1 MLKFSR
7 QYSGTVFSLGE
18 NFHGINTSIPEQ
30 NFSYRL
36 NPLIIYF
43 RCLIV
48 KTSFAETYMF
58 SDHFLDI
65 SFMHMT
71 VKDLTET
78 KNGGVVFYRRLIEY
92 GDFAFKTSERTVT
105 AV

>member
-7 QYSGTVFSLGE
+7 QYLGTVFSLGE
-18 NFHGINTSIPEQ
+18 NFHGINTSISKQ

-48 KTSFAETYMF
+48 KTSFCYDSRFESF
-58 SDHFLDI
+58 FDI
-65 SFMHMT
+65 SSLHMT

-92 GDFAFKTSERTVT
+92 GDFAFKTSEKD
-105 AV
+105 